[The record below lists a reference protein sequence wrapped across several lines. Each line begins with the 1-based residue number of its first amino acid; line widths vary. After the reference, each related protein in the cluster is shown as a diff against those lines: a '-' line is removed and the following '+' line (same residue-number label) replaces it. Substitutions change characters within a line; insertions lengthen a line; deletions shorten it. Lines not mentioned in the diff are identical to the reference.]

1 MATTE
6 GSEYTALM
14 DLPKGVVEK
23 PIGGRFSS
31 KKQNKKDLTETM
43 VDHCL
48 KGDFG
53 VRKAKSKMKRD
64 PTVVLSPKSTW
75 HFRTYPEDQDL
86 TDKGSG
92 IPPVP
97 VASDSNMDTYVPRDD
112 SRPGTSTEGL
122 FQRDSEG
129 SLPHGDTSE
138 DSDSHIYYDTT
149 GTPRVPG
156 PCTHLYYLNDK
167 LIPPPTFEGGTA
179 DSKMEEDAPLGQRK
193 RPAGKPS
200 KASKKKMPKKPLALA
215 EDASEKKMPKKPLAL
230 ASKTEPSVR
239 KGPKLGALAVHPD
252 FYGRVPD
259 FYAPDSPAFPIRTG
273 TNFQGEVPNTP
284 SPLLGRPSTFDVKKE
299 LLKIVA
305 EYTVPTELVE
315 RLTDFMSVVEKLLS
329 GRDKYLHNIDSRL
342 RALETSMTKG

>member
-1 MATTE
+1 
-6 GSEYTALM
+6 
-14 DLPKGVVEK
+14 
-23 PIGGRFSS
+23 
-31 KKQNKKDLTETM
+31 M

-48 KGDFG
+48 HGDFG

-64 PTVVLSPKSTW
+64 QAVVLSPKSTW
-75 HFRTYPEDQDL
+75 HFRTYPEDQAL

-97 VASDSNMDTYVPRDD
+97 VASDLTRDTHVPREV
-112 SRPGTSTEGL
+112 SWPGTSTEGL
-122 FQRDSEG
+122 FQKDSEE
-129 SLPHGDTSE
+129 SLPPGDTSE
-138 DSDSHIYYDTT
+138 DSDSLIYYDTT

-156 PCTHLYYLNDK
+156 PCNHLYYLNDK
-167 LIPPPTFEGGTA
+167 LIPPPTFEGGTV
-179 DSKMEEDAPLGQRK
+179 DLKMEDDAPLGSGNVR
-193 RPAGKPS
+193 RRL
-200 KASKKKMPKKPLALA
+200 PKKQLAF
-215 EDASEKKMPKKPLAL
+215 

-259 FYAPDSPAFPIRTG
+259 FYAPNSPVLPIRTG
-273 TNFQGEVPNTP
+273 TNFQGVVPDTP

-299 LLKIVA
+299 FLKIVA

-315 RLTDFMSVVEKLLS
+315 RLTDFMTVVEKLLS
-329 GRDKYLHNIDSRL
+329 GRDKFLNNIDSRL